1 MIDKCYI
8 SSSFMKEK
16 NIFKANDSALYRTD
30 CGIYLGDKTKMFFIC
45 PRCYLLFVFMR
56 PKSLVTMHYISKNTY
71 AGYIQIKSSIR
82 KYHKSIIIIVVYL
95 FRNSHSMSLG

>member
-1 MIDKCYI
+1 
-8 SSSFMKEK
+8 MKEK
-16 NIFKANDSALYRTD
+16 NIFKANDSALYRTE
-30 CGIYLGDKTKMFFIC
+30 CGIYLGDKTTMFFIC
-45 PRCYLLFVFMR
+45 PRYYLLFVFMR

-71 AGYIQIKSSIR
+71 AGYIQIKSSIK

>member
-1 MIDKCYI
+1 MIAHYTELI
-8 SSSFMKEK
+8 VVFTLAMS
-16 NIFKANDSALYRTD
+16 
-30 CGIYLGDKTKMFFIC
+30 KMFFLC
-45 PRCYLLFVFMR
+45 PRYYLLFVFMR

-71 AGYIQIKSSIR
+71 AGYIQIKSSIK

>member
-16 NIFKANDSALYRTD
+16 IIFKANDSALYRTD
-30 CGIYLGDKTKMFFIC
+30 CGVYLGDKTKMFFIC
-45 PRCYLLFVFMR
+45 PRCYLLFVFM
-56 PKSLVTMHYISKNTY
+56 VTMHYISKNTY

-82 KYHKSIIIIVVYL
+82 KYHRSIIIIVVYL